1 MSVLL
6 EKCTLIPFI
15 WDRILRR
22 PLLEDLLNSAKEF
35 MLKLVKTTWRC
46 FQASVL
52 NQILILKN
60 FSDFFQI
67 KTFKASSFYHDAIRN
82 SLSDAS
88 WGVND
93 IEIKFSSGVE
103 PSSITRFFII

>member
-15 WDRILRR
+15 WDRTLRL

-52 NQILILKN
+52 NQILI
-60 FSDFFQI
+60 
-67 KTFKASSFYHDAIRN
+67 FKIFMIF
-82 SLSDAS
+82 
-88 WGVND
+88 
-93 IEIKFSSGVE
+93 IKFK
-103 PSSITRFFII
+103 PLKHHRFITMRSEIRSLMLHGESMILKLNFRPEWSLRL